1 MKGLSGYLA
10 ILAVA
15 AVVTFGLTFPVKR
28 LARRYGAVVLPD
40 ASRIHLRPTPTLGG
54 AGMFL
59 AFLVA
64 MIVAS
69 RLPQFKEVF
78 SGSSEPLGV
87 VLAGAVIFAVGL
99 VDDLREVS
107 PPAKMAGQ
115 VLAGSVL
122 YFFGVTMILFKL
134 PGGLGVLVPS
144 PSILPLLTALWV
156 VGMANAIN
164 FIDGLDGLAA
174 GLVAIAAGSFA
185 VYSLE
190 LVNQGS
196 LSTDNI
202 GPLLAVIACG
212 VCLGF
217 LPHNFH
223 PARIFMGDA
232 GALFVGLLLAAS
244 TSVVGGRTT
253 GLSGHTYFFFAPLFI
268 PLIILGVPVLDTA
281 LAIVRRTVRRSG
293 VATRDLGHLHYRLI
307 QLGYGHRRS
316 VMILWAW
323 TAILS
328 GMVLYPVFSHRGNAV
343 IPYAAVGLA
352 VLLCIAFRPGFGRR
366 TAVATPDSSERLAQ
380 VVKIGEARHANPVA
394 SATGLAGRSSVVSG
408 PGPAGSAVGSATS
421 PTSVTG
427 SIVRGATGSRRRAG
441 GRHRI
446 GSLHDSVLD
455 PTEVRSPAVEDSA
468 AGEDRPG

>member
-1 MKGLSGYLA
+1 MPGLSGYLV
-10 ILAVA
+10 ILAIA
-15 AVVTFGLTFPVKR
+15 AVGTFALTFPVKY
-28 LARRYGAVVLPD
+28 LARRHGAVVTPD
-40 ASRIHLRPTPTLGG
+40 VDHIHLRSTPTLGG
-54 AGMFL
+54 AAMFL

-69 RLPQFKEVF
+69 RLPQFRVVF

-87 VLAGAVIFAVGL
+87 VLAAALIFGVGML
-99 VDDLREVS
+99 DDLREVS
-107 PPAKMAGQ
+107 PPAKVAGE
-115 VLAGSVL
+115 VLAASVL

-144 PSILPLLTALWV
+144 PSILPLLTAVWV

-164 FIDGLDGLAA
+164 LIDGLDGLAA
-174 GLVAIAAGSFA
+174 GIVAIGAGAFA
-185 VYSLE
+185 VYGLE

-196 LSTDNI
+196 LSADNI

-232 GALFVGLLLAAS
+232 GALFVGLLMAAS
-244 TSVVGGRTT
+244 TSVVGGRTA
-253 GLSGHTYFFFAPLFI
+253 GLSGHTYFFFAPLAI
-268 PLIILGVPVLDTA
+268 PLVILGVPILDTA

-316 VMILWAW
+316 VLMLWAW

-366 TAVATPDSSERLAQ
+366 TAAAAADASERLAQ
-380 VVKIGEARHANPVA
+380 VIEIGQVRHSN
-394 SATGLAGRSSVVSG
+394 SAGSAGRSSVVSG
-408 PGPAGSAVGSATS
+408 PGPAGPAVPSAPNPTGSAVL
-421 PTSVTG
+421 
-427 SIVRGATGSRRRAG
+427 GATGSRRRAG

-446 GSLHDSVLD
+446 GSSKSCDQI
-455 PTEVRSPAVEDSA
+455 PIEVPSPAVEDA
-468 AGEDRPG
+468 TAGENGSG

>member
-1 MKGLSGYLA
+1 MNGLSGYLV

-15 AVVTFGLTFPVKR
+15 AVGTFALTFPVKH
-28 LARRYGAVVLPD
+28 LARRHGAVVVPD
-40 ASRIHLRPTPTLGG
+40 EDHIHVRSTPTLGG
-54 AGMFL
+54 AAMFL
-59 AFLVA
+59 AFLAA

-87 VLAGAVIFAVGL
+87 VLAAALIFAFGM

-107 PPAKMAGQ
+107 PPAKVAGE
-115 VLAGSVL
+115 VLAASVL

-144 PSILPLLTALWV
+144 PSILPLLTAVWV

-164 FIDGLDGLAA
+164 LIDGLDGLAA
-174 GLVAIAAGSFA
+174 GIVAIAAGAFA

-196 LSTDNI
+196 LSADNI

-223 PARIFMGDA
+223 PAKIFMGDA
-232 GALFVGLLLAAS
+232 GALFIGLLMAAS
-244 TSVVGGRTT
+244 TSVVGGRTA
-253 GLSGHTYFFFAPLFI
+253 GLSGHTYFFFAPLLI
-268 PLIILGVPVLDTA
+268 PLVILGVPILDTA

-316 VMILWAW
+316 VLILWAW

-328 GMVLYPVFSHRGNAV
+328 GMVLYPVFSHRGNGV

-352 VLLCIAFRPGFGRR
+352 VLLVIAFRPGFGRR
-366 TAVATPDSSERLAQ
+366 TAAATPDTSERLAQ
-380 VVKIGEARHANPVA
+380 VIEIGAA
-394 SATGLAGRSSVVSG
+394 L
-408 PGPAGSAVGSATS
+408 
-421 PTSVTG
+421 
-427 SIVRGATGSRRRAG
+427 GATGSPRRAG

-446 GSLHDSVLD
+446 GSSRSSDQI
-455 PTEVRSPAVEDSA
+455 PTEARSPAVEDST
-468 AGEDRPG
+468 AGDNRPG